1 MCSSLRSEITGENA
15 EIIMLLE
22 GNSET
27 PTAEKI
33 SKKLADVDEKGSI
46 GAVSMAAW
54 SKNHMR
60 LEHLKAD
67 LS

>member
-1 MCSSLRSEITGENA
+1 
-15 EIIMLLE
+15 MLLE